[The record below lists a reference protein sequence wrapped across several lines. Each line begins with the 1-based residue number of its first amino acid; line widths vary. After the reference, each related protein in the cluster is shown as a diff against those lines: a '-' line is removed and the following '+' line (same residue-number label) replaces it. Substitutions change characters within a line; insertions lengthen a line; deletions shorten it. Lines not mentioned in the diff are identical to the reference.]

1 MTSLRAVGWM
11 LSAAVFLGIS
21 SLLAQ
26 TQADLDQQSCGQFHK
41 ADASLNAT
49 YSKILKEYGKNAQF
63 VSKLKAAQRA
73 WLAFRDAELEARFP
87 KPDKQAEYGTVY
99 PMCRC
104 TQLQELTEQRRK
116 ELGLWLDGIP
126 EGDVC
131 AGSVK
136 TARAGDASVVPAGSS
151 QNCLDRR
158 ASVVP

>member
-1 MTSLRAVGWM
+1 MKSLRGVLWM
-11 LSAAVFLGIS
+11 SIAVFLGFS
-21 SLLAQ
+21 SLHAQ

-49 YSKILKEYGKNAQF
+49 YSRILKEYGKDAQF
-63 VSKLKAAQRA
+63 ISKLKAAQRA
-73 WLAFRDAELEARFP
+73 WLAFRDADLEAWFP

-104 TQLQELTEQRRK
+104 TQLQELTEQRTK
-116 ELGLWLDGIP
+116 ELRVWLDGIP

-131 AGSVK
+131 SGSVR
-136 TARAGDASVVPAGSS
+136 TAGAGHSSVFPAGSA

-158 ASVVP
+158 AGVVP

>member
-1 MTSLRAVGWM
+1 MTS
-11 LSAAVFLGIS
+11 SP
-21 SLLAQ
+21 
-26 TQADLDQQSCGQFHK
+26 CGQFHK

-49 YSKILKEYGKNAQF
+49 YSKILKEYGEDAQF
-63 VSKLKAAQRA
+63 VSKLTATQRA

-99 PMCRC
+99 PVCCCM
-104 TQLQELTEQRRK
+104 QLQELTEQRTK
-116 ELGLWLDGIP
+116 ELRVWLDGIP

-136 TARAGDASVVPAGSS
+136 RAGAGHSSTAPAGAP

-158 ASVVP
+158 ARVAP